1 MTTTFADLHLAEPL
15 LRALDE
21 EGYATPTPIQ
31 AGAIPYLLEGRDL
44 LGLAQTGTGKTAAF
58 ALPILDRLFREKGRA
73 HPKGARA
80 LVLAP
85 TRELASQIGESF
97 ASYARHM
104 RFSHAVVFGGVG
116 QGRQIE
122 ALRRGVDVLVAA
134 PGRLLDLMG
143 QGHVDLS
150 GLEVLVLDEADR
162 MLDMGFVRDIRKIVA
177 ALPTDRQTLLFSATM
192 PKTISDL
199 AHGLLRD
206 PATVQVT
213 PPSSTVDR
221 IRQAVM
227 FVDTGNK
234 REALKL
240 LVDSPKVERAV
251 VFTLM
256 KHEANKVATFLNEH
270 GITAEAIHG
279 NKSQGARER
288 AMSGFRS
295 GNVKV
300 LVATDIAARGIDVDD
315 VTHVFNYDLP
325 NVPESYV
332 HRIGRTARAG
342 REGWAVSLCDAEQRA
357 WLRDIE
363 KNIGKKIPVV
373 SEHPYHSEAAENSTM
388 RPPVLGG
395 GGRGRGGGGGR
406 PGGGRPGGN
415 GRPAG
420 GGRPPGGGRG
430 GRPGG
435 NRSGGG
441 GGGRRAV

>member
-1 MTTTFADLHLAEPL
+1 MTTFSDLQLAEPL
-15 LRALDE
+15 LRALNE
-21 EGYATPTPIQ
+21 EGYTTPTPIQ
-31 AGAIPYLLEGRDL
+31 AGAIPHLLAGRDL

-58 ALPILDRLFREKGRA
+58 ALPILHRLLTHHGRA

-85 TRELASQIGESF
+85 TRELASQIDDSF
-97 ASYARHM
+97 KAYARHM
-104 RFSHAVVFGGVG
+104 RLSHAVIFGGVG
-116 QGRQIE
+116 QGRQVE
-122 ALRRGVDVLVAA
+122 AMRRGVDVLVAA

-162 MLDMGFVRDIRKIVA
+162 MLDMGFVRDIRRIVA
-177 ALPTDRQTLLFSATM
+177 ELPRDRQTLLFSATM
-192 PKTISDL
+192 PKSISDL

-227 FVDTGNK
+227 FVDTENK
-234 REALKL
+234 RDALKL

-256 KHEANKVATFLNEH
+256 KHEANKVAAFLNDH
-270 GITAEAIHG
+270 GIVSEAIHG

-288 AMSGFRS
+288 AMAGFRS
-295 GNVKV
+295 GAVKV

-363 KNIGKKIPVV
+363 KTIAKKIPVV
-373 SEHPYHSEAAENSTM
+373 VEHPYHSETASNSTL
-388 RPPVLGG
+388 RPPVLGGG

-406 PGGGRPGGN
+406 PQQRQ
-415 GRPAG
+415 
-420 GGRPPGGGRG
+420 
-430 GRPGG
+430 
-435 NRSGGG
+435 GGG
-441 GGGRRAV
+441 GHRGGGARRVA